1 MNSSSSSSLSV
12 KDETSSVAS
21 STSSPGPSKGG
32 KRGRKSTKGSSTAES
47 GSDSESSNKKKN
59 EEEMDDS
66 MLGDAEVGQE
76 QVQVQIQTK
85 EDESNHRLN
94 IIPLFYDQLT
104 ITDEYPSTSDLYGNH
119 YRLPFYMK
127 EEIENTPQNF
137 KLISKNNYD
146 LISSEKMPSLII
158 PDYGCECRNRGK

>member
-1 MNSSSSSSLSV
+1 MNSSTSSSPSSSMSV
-12 KDETSSVAS
+12 KEETSSVAS
-21 STSSPGPSKGG
+21 SSPIISKG
-32 KRGRKSTKGSSTAES
+32 KRGRKNN
-47 GSDSESSNKKKN
+47 GSDSETSNKKQN

-66 MLGDAEVGQE
+66 MLGDAEAGQLA
-76 QVQVQIQTK
+76 ITTK

-119 YRLPFYMK
+119 YRLPYYMK

-146 LISSEKMPSLII
+146 LIVPEKMPSLIV
-158 PDYGCECRNRGK
+158 PDYGCECRIRGK